1 MSKHGNGYT
10 ITMLMIVMIV
20 VMMMVV
26 AMTIAMT
33 TTSLYKIRQRNLHG

>member
-1 MSKHGNGYT
+1 MSKNGNGDT
-10 ITMLMIVMIV
+10 ITMIMIVMIV

-33 TTSLYKIRQRNLHG
+33 TKYRRAFCTLL

>member
-1 MSKHGNGYT
+1 MSNNGNGYM
-10 ITMLMIVMIV
+10 ITMIMIVMIV

-33 TTSLYKIRQRNLHG
+33 TKYNGAFCTLL

>member
-1 MSKHGNGYT
+1 MSKNGNGYMS
-10 ITMLMIVMIV
+10 TMIMIVMIV

-33 TTSLYKIRQRNLHG
+33 TKYNGAFCTLL

>member
-1 MSKHGNGYT
+1 MSKNGNGHT
-10 ITMLMIVMIV
+10 ITMIMIVMIV

-33 TTSLYKIRQRNLHG
+33 TKYNGAFCTLL